1 MFRKTRSQRI
11 KTADVVP
18 ARRWLEEI
26 PSLVA
31 IDQMTCSLHANT
43 NGTTAYAT
51 HDRPFITRDAPY
63 SGRRAPTPSRPVI
76 ACSQMAKR
84 LVKGVESHPFT
95 RTLELAY
102 AQHRPVALS
111 PDIIWLLICQVV
123 AKHIN
128 ANAESLRHLF
138 VSHPGKVAL
147 TVVRGP
153 QDHFVKG
160 SADNDWP
167 GVVED
172 FSKEICAR
180 VGPLARNF
188 RADFTTSGLVEK
200 TVCNIVLMNSMQRYF
215 EYKLVKIICG
225 IPWIELEGSDSDWQ
239 SILERVEVLRPL
251 QLDSWLNEL
260 RPILQQFLAASRG
273 QVDHTFWRSIYSR
286 KSKGDGVCVP
296 DIFDGW
302 YSVFLG
308 SNTSSQTN
316 SSSQTLMA
324 LRDQV
329 RDALAAGTVSDR
341 ERQVL
346 EMRLGLE
353 DGQDHTVEGVARVLG
368 VTRERIRQIEAGA
381 IRKIRAAQGPHPS
394 RLKVDLSAPTG
405 MCSAPFTWIGQDL
418 NGEEIYRNDM
428 ELLAGFVGIAQ
439 NKKTRCLR
447 PQIGWAV
454 REAIPAL

>member
-1 MFRKTRSQRI
+1 MFRKTRYQRI

-18 ARRWLEEI
+18 AKGWLEEI

-31 IDQMTCSLHANT
+31 IDQMTNSLHAHT

-63 SGRRAPTPSRPVI
+63 SEQRAPTPSRPVI

-84 LVKGVESHPFT
+84 LVKGIESHPFKC
-95 RTLELAY
+95 TLELAY
-102 AQHRPVALS
+102 AQHRPVSLS

-138 VSHPGKVAL
+138 VSHPGKVTLA
-147 TVVRGP
+147 VVRGP
-153 QDHFVKG
+153 RDHFVKG

-188 RADFTTSGLVEK
+188 RADFTTSGPVEQ
-200 TVCNIVLMNSMQRYF
+200 TACNVTLMNSMQQYF
-215 EYKLVKIICG
+215 KYEFVKIICG
-225 IPWIELEGSDSDWQ
+225 IPWIEIEGSASDWQ
-239 SILERVEVLRPL
+239 SIQERVEVFRPL

-260 RPILQQFLAASRG
+260 RPILQQFLAASKG

-286 KSKGDGVCVP
+286 QSKGDGVCVP

-308 SNTSSQTN
+308 SNTSG
-316 SSSQTLMA
+316 QTLMA

-329 RDALAAGTVSDR
+329 LDALAAGTVSDR

-346 EMRLGLE
+346 EMRIGLE
-353 DGQDHTVEGVARVLG
+353 DGQDHTVEGVARAFG

-381 IRKIRAAQGPHPS
+381 IRRIRAAQGPLPS
-394 RLKVDLSAPTG
+394 RPKVDLRAPTG
-405 MCSAPFTWIGQDL
+405 MCSAPFTWIGRDL
-418 NGEEIYRNDM
+418 NGEEIYRTDM

-454 REAIPAL
+454 RDAIPAL